1 MARSPLQQTRFNR
14 LQLALGQGLAG
25 LIGGDWRRISLQW
38 LALLLGFYLG
48 ANVTSYVNANI
59 PGGRP
64 AAVLLML
71 VIVELMIRLRSRFV
85 RAAAPLGWVLCDNL
99 RLGAVYA
106 VVLEAFKV
114 GT

>member
-1 MARSPLQQTRFNR
+1 MTRLPLQQTRVNR
-14 LQLALGQGLAG
+14 LQAAVAQRVAAALGNS
-25 LIGGDWRRISLQW
+25 WRDRSLQL
-38 LALLLGFYLG
+38 LALLLGFYAGTNL
-48 ANVTSYVNANI
+48 TSVVNATI

-71 VIVELMIRLRSRFV
+71 LVVEVLVRLRSRFV
-85 RAAAPLGWVLCDNL
+85 VGRPALGWLICDNL

-106 VVLEAFKV
+106 VVLEAFKL

>member
-1 MARSPLQQTRFNR
+1 MTRLPLQQTRVNR
-14 LQLALGQGLAG
+14 LQSAVAQRVITTLGNS
-25 LIGGDWRRISLQW
+25 WRDRSLQL
-38 LALLLGFYLG
+38 LALLLGSYVGSNL
-48 ANVTSYVNANI
+48 TSYVNTTI

-71 VIVELMIRLRSRFV
+71 LFVEVMVRLRTRFV
-85 RAAAPLGWVLCDNL
+85 VDRPPLGWLLCDNL
-99 RLGAVYA
+99 RIGAVYA

>member
-1 MARSPLQQTRFNR
+1 MTRLPLQQTRVNKVLSAVGR
-14 LQLALGQGLAG
+14 SLASTLGSS
-25 LIGGDWRRISLQW
+25 WRDRSLKL

-48 ANVTSYVNANI
+48 TNLTTYVNDSI

-71 VIVELMIRLRSRFV
+71 LVVEALIRLRSRWV
-85 RAAAPLGWVLCDNL
+85 VGRAPLGWLLCDNL

>member
-1 MARSPLQQTRFNR
+1 MTRLPLQQTRVNR
-14 LQLALGQGLAG
+14 IQAALGQGLARTLG
-25 LIGGDWRRISLQW
+25 SSWRDRSLLL

-48 ANVTSYVNANI
+48 ANLTTYVNDTI

-71 VIVELMIRLRSRFV
+71 LVVETLVRLRSRFV
-85 RAAAPLGWVLCDNL
+85 VGRPPLGWLLCDNL
-99 RLGAVYA
+99 RIGAVYA
-106 VVLEAFKV
+106 VVLEAFKL

>member
-1 MARSPLQQTRFNR
+1 MTRLPLQQTRVNR
-14 LQLALGQGLAG
+14 LQAAVAQRVVSTLGNS
-25 LIGGDWRRISLQW
+25 WRDRSLQL
-38 LALLLGFYLG
+38 LALLLGFYAGTNL
-48 ANVTSYVNANI
+48 TSYVNANI

-71 VIVELMIRLRSRFV
+71 LLVEVLVRLRSRFV
-85 RAAAPLGWVLCDNL
+85 VGRPPLGWLICDNL